1 MPSLLAGRQQG
12 IRVICNHI
20 PLIPPQLRKAARRAC
35 HQGMQSLA
43 TKRRH
48 GNAIPKMKRRSRRRR
63 SSKKKKKERR
73 RSKRKKKEEKEKEK
87 EKKKKRER
95 VRPNLEDSKD
105 AAPPLSSLSLYS
117 STPPHTTLSL
127 SASASGSFFSILL
140 PLHVP
145 ILLFHNMASHAQ
157 SIERIEKKHTGVK

>member
-48 GNAIPKMKRRSRRRR
+48 GNAIPKMKRRSTRRR

-73 RSKRKKKEEKEKEK
+73 RSKRKKKEEEEKEK

-105 AAPPLSSLSLYS
+105 AAPPSLLSISLSLHS
-117 STPPHTTLSL
+117 PPHDPLTLCL
-127 SASASGSFFSILL
+127 CLWFF
-140 PLHVP
+140 
-145 ILLFHNMASHAQ
+145 LFHIASSPCSHPPLSQ
-157 SIERIEKKHTGVK
+157 HGVPRSVNRED